1 MHITRFLSVFAAV
14 LLLATPVL
22 AQQTMPGMSASPADA
37 AMMAGMEKMQHGMSS
52 VPMTGDADQDFV
64 AMMIPHHQGAIA
76 MAKAELEYGKDPA
89 MRKLAMAIITAQDDE
104 IAEMKQ
110 WQAAH
115 PGK

>member
-1 MHITRFLSVFAAV
+1 MNITRHLPVFAAV
-14 LLLATPVL
+14 LLLATPAL
-22 AQQTMPGMSASPADA
+22 AQQTMPGMSASPADT
-37 AMMAGMEKMQHGMSS
+37 AMMAGMEKMQHDMSS

-76 MAKAELEYGKDPA
+76 MAKVELEYGKDPA
-89 MRKLAMAIITAQDDE
+89 MRKLATAIITVQDDE